1 MYVTGGVRGAG
12 EARGAPGARQ
22 REAAW
27 VLPLLK
33 AQEGLAEKLM
43 ASMGQGSGAARGS
56 QQKGFS
62 GMVAGPA

>member
-1 MYVTGGVRGAG
+1 MYVTGGVKVGG
-12 EARGAPGARQ
+12 ARGAPGARQ

-33 AQEGLAEKLM
+33 AQEGLAERLT

-62 GMVAGPA
+62 GTLTGPA